1 MIRELIERLKTW
13 VKETAAALK
22 ERLTAA
28 AYMIKPM
35 LSAVAYARAL
45 IVAPEGNVLNAGKR
59 YRLTSGH
66 APVFSLFTFFGS
78 R

>member
-13 VKETAAALK
+13 AKETAAAFK

-28 AYMIKPM
+28 AYMIKPT
-35 LSAVAYARAL
+35 LSAVACARA
-45 IVAPEGNVLNAGKR
+45 IVVASDGNVLNAGKR

-66 APVFSLFTFFGS
+66 APIFSLFTFFGD